1 MSNAL
6 LERIQSPNRN
16 YNPKSN
22 SGTLKEFTD
31 SVIHADFLEELS
43 SRIEDLRDFN
53 EECNSKEYLETRG
66 AIKFARMLTGI
77 FEDMYHNSISDNS
90 EEEK

>member
-1 MSNAL
+1 MSQAL
-6 LERIQSPNRN
+6 LDRIQSPNRN
-16 YNPKSN
+16 YSPKSN
-22 SGTLKEFTD
+22 PATLKGFID
-31 SVIHADFLEELS
+31 GGIHTDFLQELAI
-43 SRIEDLRDFN
+43 RIEDLRDFN

-77 FEDMYHNSISDNS
+77 FTDLYANSISDT